1 MWKQRGNAPENKA
14 ADEAEGWWDKGQESH
29 EQWSHRKDREN
40 YSFKEKK
47 KGKYNF
53 YIINKKEVRE
63 MKIRKLENKRIH
75 TFGSVQFSP

>member
-1 MWKQRGNAPENKA
+1 MLQKIRLQMRQKD
-14 ADEAEGWWDKGQESH
+14 DEIKVRRVTNSEVTGKIEKIIVS
-29 EQWSHRKDREN
+29 K
-40 YSFKEKK
+40 KK